1 MTRGRAGRPIPMS
14 TRPIDLAPA
23 AAPLAALVTATDERR
38 PAAPTPCAGWSVADL
53 LDHLDVVAVGSAA
66 LARGDDDPGVGTGPW
81 DAARRDALA
90 TRIGAM
96 ADAWRDPAAWEGTAG
111 APGPEL
117 PRPTWALI
125 GLTELVVH
133 AWDLA
138 RALDRPAPDLPDETL
153 RACLDHVSDVR
164 AGRAAPRA
172 VGRPRHPRRRCRDA
186 RPDRRRHGPHAVGA
200 PRSRQVRYLP
210 AVRITGWTSR

>member
-23 AAPLAALVTATDERR
+23 AAPLAALVRATDDDGLR
-38 PAAPTPCAGWSVADL
+38 APTPCADWSVADL
-53 LDHLDVVAVGSAA
+53 FDHLDVVAVGSVA
-66 LARGDDDPGVGTGPW
+66 LARRDDDPGPGTGPSDPGRW
-81 DAARRDALA
+81 KAGRREALA

-111 APGPEL
+111 APGL
-117 PRPTWALI
+117 QLARPTWALI

-138 RALDRPAPDLPDETL
+138 RALDRPAPELPDETL
-153 RACLDHVSDVR
+153 RACLDHVTEFV
-164 AGRAAPRA
+164 P
-172 VGRPRHPRRRCRDA
+172 
-186 RPDRRRHGPHAVGA
+186 GA
-200 PRSRQVRYLP
+200 PLP
-210 AVRITGWTSR
+210 ELWGDPVTPGVDAGLLDRIVAVTGRTP

>member
-23 AAPLAALVTATDERR
+23 AAPLAALVTATDDDGLR
-38 PAAPTPCAGWSVADL
+38 APTPCAGWSVADL

-153 RACLDHVSDVR
+153 RACLDHVSVFVP
-164 AGRAAPRA
+164 AAPLPELWGDPVTPGDGAGMLDRIVA
-172 VGRPRHPRRRCRDA
+172 VTGRTP
-186 RPDRRRHGPHAVGA
+186 
-200 PRSRQVRYLP
+200 
-210 AVRITGWTSR
+210 